1 MGRGRSFVRV
11 ILGAAGRGIVALGIV
26 FALLPAGGHATEPTP
41 VAKMS
46 ALLQYQLALKREFL
60 ANPDVGIAEALTATA
75 GSRWN
80 PQRQRLFVYLQGA
93 PTSQWTQR
101 AQSLGVI
108 LYGQT
113 WIPPVGTHPYGFVV
127 ADAPVQQVAAL
138 ASLDD
143 VVRLETAEQVLRP
156 NNDLAREF
164 SQVSWVQGLGFT
176 GAGVRVAI
184 LDAGLDVDHPDI
196 PAPIVA
202 RDVSGFPALDDD
214 VWNPYSGHGTH
225 VAATA
230 VGRGA
235 LSGGHYR
242 GMAPGADLI
251 FLKIGLDEE
260 GAPATNDAFVAAIH
274 QAVESGAEVVNV
286 SYGEW
291 DAYHDGSSP
300 LAQVVDWAAS
310 QGRLVFCAAGNAGD
324 DGRHASVE
332 LGVGGAS
339 AKDVR
344 LQVQAAAPLLLR
356 LVWNDGVGRS
366 EAYTV
371 TLFAADNIGVA
382 VNVIREP
389 RESKAG
395 TESLLISGPTLP
407 PGDYLLRIRS
417 MGPVAVGRR
426 LHVYSENAD
435 VVFTQPDPNY
445 TVETPADA
453 ARCVAVGGYVSRAVW
468 TNYQGQS
475 YTFSPSPGAE
485 QGMAWY
491 SGRGPTLDERKKP
504 DIAAPGT
511 AVISA
516 RDRVYP
522 PGSRYDPQIVDND
535 GVSDGAGPAD
545 YFVMGGTSMASPV
558 VAGAAALLLEAY
570 PALRGRAD
578 MPAIVRDAL
587 VGGAVPHRLP
597 LWEGAGYLNVENAYR
612 LLRRFAE
619 PTPTPPPTATDTP
632 VPTATPT
639 WTATATPTVE
649 PSRTPTLPAPTPTLS
664 ATATPTWTPTGTP
677 SATPTLTA
685 TPAPIT
691 PSPTPQEPTAT
702 PSATATPSPTPQEPT
717 PTATATP
724 TPTQTATA
732 TATPAPTPTPTRTV
746 VAPPQCYLPRV
757 ARNYRYPAGGTPT
770 PFFDDFSDPMSGWPR
785 SADNPAFAMGYV
797 GGEYQILARQSGLVF
812 VSLAP
817 VQMQSDWIRIRVQ
830 ARRAG
835 GGELAYGV
843 VFGGSATHAF
853 MVSPR
858 GWVALWRYDAQA
870 RQWMEVRGWTRC
882 GAVRG
887 GDAANILTVD
897 KEDGLVRFFVNDT
910 PVEFTPAWQDKDAFL
925 VRGMG
930 LAAILF
936 SETGSAADCRFDDY
950 AATYPGAAIVEPPVP

>member
-1 MGRGRSFVRV
+1 M
-11 ILGAAGRGIVALGIV
+11 ILWTAGRGIVTLAIV

-41 VAKMS
+41 AAKMS

-80 PQRQRLFVYLQGA
+80 PQRQHLFVYLQGA
-93 PTSQWTQR
+93 PTSQWAQR
-101 AQSLGVI
+101 AQALGVV

-127 ADAPVQQVAAL
+127 ADAPVQQVTAL

-156 NNDLAREF
+156 NNDLARDF
-164 SQVSWVQGLGFT
+164 SQASWAQALGYT

-184 LDAGLDVDHPDI
+184 LDAGLDVGHPDI

-202 RDVSGFPALDDD
+202 RDVSRFPAMDDD
-214 VWNPYSGHGTH
+214 VRNPYSGHGTH

-230 VGRGA
+230 VGRGV
-235 LSGGHYR
+235 LSGERYQ

-260 GAPATNDAFVAAIH
+260 GAPATDDAFVAAIR

-286 SYGEW
+286 SYGGW

-300 LAQVVDWAAS
+300 LAQAVDWAAS

-324 DGRHASVE
+324 EGRHASVE
-332 LGVGGAS
+332 LGAGGAS
-339 AKDVR
+339 TKEVG
-344 LQVQAAAPLLLR
+344 LQVRADAPLLLR

-371 TLFAADNIGVA
+371 TLFAAGNMDVA
-382 VNVIREP
+382 VDVIREP
-389 RESKAG
+389 RESEAG
-395 TESLLISGPTLP
+395 TESVLISAPTLP
-407 PGDYLLRIRS
+407 AGDYLLRIRS
-417 MGPVAVGRR
+417 MGPVVVGRR
-426 LHVYSENAD
+426 LHVYSENAAA
-435 VVFTQPDPNY
+435 VFTQPDPNY

-453 ARCVAVGGYVSRAVW
+453 AGCVAVGGYVSRASW

-475 YTFSPSPGAE
+475 YAFSPSPGAE
-485 QGMAWY
+485 QGMASY
-491 SGRGPTLDERKKP
+491 SGRGPTLDGRRKP

-522 PGSRYDPQIVDND
+522 LGSGYDPQIVDND
-535 GVSDGAGPAD
+535 GVLDGAGPAD

-570 PALRGRAD
+570 PVLRGRPD
-578 MPAIVRDAL
+578 MPDIVRDAL
-587 VGGAVPHRLP
+587 MHGAVTHRLP
-597 LWEGAGYLNVENAYR
+597 QWEGAGYLNVKNAYSQ
-612 LLRRFAE
+612 LRPFAE
-619 PTPTPPPTATDTP
+619 PTPNPSS
-632 VPTATPT
+632 TATPT
-639 WTATATPTVE
+639 DTPMPTATTTRTATATPAAE
-649 PSRTPTLPAPTPTLS
+649 PSHTPTPPAPTPAPS

-685 TPAPIT
+685 TPTPIT
-691 PSPTPQEPTAT
+691 PSPTPQGPTAT
-702 PSATATPSPTPQEPT
+702 PSATATPSPTPRELT
-717 PTATATP
+717 PTATT
-724 TPTQTATA
+724 
-732 TATPAPTPTPTRTV
+732 TPTPTRTATATAPPTPTRTA

-757 ARNYRYPAGGTPT
+757 ARNYRYPVGGTPT

-797 GGEYQILARQSGLVF
+797 GGEYQILARRSGLVF

-817 VQMQSDWIRIRVQ
+817 VQMQSDWVRIRVQ

-835 GGELAYGV
+835 GGEPAYGV

-870 RQWMEVRGWTRC
+870 RQWLEVRGWTRC
-882 GAVRG
+882 DAVRG

-897 KEDGLVRFFVNDT
+897 KEGGLVRFFVNDT

-925 VRGMG
+925 VRSMG

-936 SETGSAADCRFDDY
+936 SESGPAADCRFDDY
-950 AATYPGAAIVEPPVP
+950 AATYPSAAIVEPPVP